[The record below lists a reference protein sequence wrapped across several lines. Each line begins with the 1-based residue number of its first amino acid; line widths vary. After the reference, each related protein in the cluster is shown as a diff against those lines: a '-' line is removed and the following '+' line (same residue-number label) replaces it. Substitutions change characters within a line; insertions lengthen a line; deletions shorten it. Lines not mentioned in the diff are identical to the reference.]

1 MMMVRGLIKYAVFL
15 GVLLG
20 IGMVTKIL
28 EGVIQN
34 ASIKALYFNQY
45 DGRLVRRLP
54 SNTEMPSHSM
64 TANAYTQDN
73 GSKDQILSPREPRI
87 QEQKL
92 LEKELQAKLKEL
104 EKKVALQKSGWDP
117 KLPIIFAIT
126 PTYRRFLQKAE
137 LTRTAQTLKHVKNL
151 HWIVVEDS
159 HQKTNLVKRLLSHFG
174 LKYTHLNVRTPVEM
188 RRGRNKP
195 RWTKSRGVEQRNLGL
210 QWLHDNIK
218 ANETKGV
225 VYFADDDN
233 TYDLR
238 LFEEMRNINSVGV
251 WPVAFTGAARW
262 AGPICKHGHVVGFHT
277 NWKPFRTFP
286 IDMAAFAVNLR
297 RLLVERPQARFDPDI
312 KPGFLETSF
321 LEQITTMEELEPRA
335 ENCLKVYVWHTRTET
350 PVVNING
357 EKQLLKRG
365 KPSNPDV
372 ET

>member
-1 MMMVRGLIKYAVFL
+1 
-15 GVLLG
+15 
-20 IGMVTKIL
+20 
-28 EGVIQN
+28 
-34 ASIKALYFNQY
+34 
-45 DGRLVRRLP
+45 
-54 SNTEMPSHSM
+54 M

-73 GSKDQILSPREPRI
+73 GSKDQILSPREARI

-151 HWIVVEDS
+151 YWIVVEDS

-238 LFEEMRNINSVGV
+238 LFEEVSLMN
-251 WPVAFTGAARW
+251 AYF
-262 AGPICKHGHVVGFHT
+262 
-277 NWKPFRTFP
+277 
-286 IDMAAFAVNLR
+286 
-297 RLLVERPQARFDPDI
+297 
-312 KPGFLETSF
+312 
-321 LEQITTMEELEPRA
+321 
-335 ENCLKVYVWHTRTET
+335 
-350 PVVNING
+350 
-357 EKQLLKRG
+357 
-365 KPSNPDV
+365 
-372 ET
+372 